1 MVWYTK
7 TNLRKSFL
15 ALVEEKEPLLRVC
28 RPGESSTLGKSL
40 SQKLLH
46 IK

>member
-7 TNLRKSFL
+7 TELRKCFL

-28 RPGESSTLGKSL
+28 RPGESSTLGKYL
-40 SQKLLH
+40 PPKWYH
-46 IK
+46 IL